1 MDERGTREGTHQDT
15 HQRDSHTRD
24 PHAHPRGAGAEG
36 VRVEPGDPRYA
47 YLTSRGAN
55 RFRGSPEEVHV
66 VGSTAQ
72 TVRAVQRAVDA
83 GRRPAVRAGGH
94 CFEDFVD
101 HPSVRTVIDVS
112 AMTEVSYDPVRHAFV
127 VEAGATLGEAF
138 RRLHLG
144 WGVTVP
150 GGYCPEVGA
159 GGHVAGGGY
168 GPLCRLMGLV
178 VDHLYAVEV
187 VVVDRAGRAGAVYAS
202 REEGDP
208 NRELWWA
215 HTGGGGGTFGVV
227 TRYWFRSPGTTRRTP
242 PGELLPAPPPS
253 VLTFTARWEWDSVDA
268 GDFAR
273 MVRGH
278 GAWAV
283 RNSGAAGA
291 ALYSEF
297 LLTRRAMGAHMLIG
311 QVAAAPGE
319 DERLLREHLAAIGA
333 GSADPH
339 VEQRRL
345 PWLTAALRGTGDAVG
360 DWRLKIKSGYLRRP
374 LSDERIRTL
383 HRHLSRTDVETLG
396 GSFSLNTYGGRVNE
410 AGPGDTAVAQRD
422 SVMKLSYLASWRT
435 EAEDAAHLRWIR
447 ELYRAMYAETGGV
460 PVPGATD
467 DGAFINYPDTDLAD
481 PAWNTSGVPWQE
493 LYFKDGATRLG
504 RAKARWD
511 PRGVFHHALSVPA
524 AA

>member
-1 MDERGTREGTHQDT
+1 MSERSTRED
-15 HQRDSHTRD
+15 DPYTR
-24 PHAHPRGAGAEG
+24 PRGVPAGI

-47 YLTSRGAN
+47 YLTTRGAN
-55 RFRGSPEEVHV
+55 RFQGCPDDVYV

-72 TVRAVQRAVDA
+72 TVRAVQQSVHS
-83 GRRPAVRAGGH
+83 GRKLAVRSGGH

-101 HPSVRTVIDVS
+101 HPSVRTIVDIS
-112 AMTEVSYDPVRHAFV
+112 GMSEVYYDPVRHAFV

-138 RRLHLG
+138 RRLYLG

-187 VVVDRAGRAGAVYAS
+187 VVVDSSGTARAVYAS
-202 REEGDP
+202 REEDDP

-227 TRYWFRSPGTTRRTP
+227 TRYWFRSPGTTRHTP
-242 PGELLPAPPPS
+242 PERLLPAPPPG
-253 VLTFTARWEWDSVDA
+253 VLTFKAYWDWDSVDA
-268 GDFAR
+268 EALAR

-278 GAWAV
+278 GAWAM
-283 RNSGAAGA
+283 RHSGAQGA

-319 DERLLREHLAAIGA
+319 DERLLRGHLAAIGA
-333 GSADPH
+333 GTAEPR
-339 VEQRRL
+339 VERQRL
-345 PWLTAALRGTGDAVG
+345 PWLTATLRGTGDDVG
-360 DWRLKIKSGYLRRP
+360 DWRLKIKSAYLRRP
-374 LSDERIRTL
+374 LSDDRIHTL
-383 HRHLSRTDVETLG
+383 HRHLSRTDVDVGG
-396 GSFSLNTYGGRVNE
+396 GSLSLNTYGGRVNE
-410 AGPGDTAVAQRD
+410 AGPGDTAVPQRD
-422 SVMKLSYLASWRT
+422 SPLKLSYLASWRT
-435 EAEDAAHLRWIR
+435 EGEDAAHLLWIR
-447 ELYRAMYAETGGV
+447 ELYRDMYADTGGV
-460 PVPGATD
+460 PVPGGTD
-467 DGAFINYPDTDLAD
+467 DGAFVNYPDTDLAD

-493 LYFKDGATRLG
+493 LYFKDGAARLA

-511 PRGVFHHALSVPA
+511 PHDVFHHALSVPA
-524 AA
+524 TA